1 MEIVPATGNNR
12 DLGKQQRFNAELNNQ
27 LIKLLNSWGADV
39 TALTELEEA
48 SNIDG
53 VMDLSAGINAATGL
67 KEVIRIS
74 KRHRWSNVESKQTT
88 DNDITD
94 DTYDSNILAEEW
106 GHFVVD
112 AVKDNPLR
120 DRMLNSLKNEK
131 VLQRVLGSEYDRYN
145 EVYKGDIDLM
155 AEEALG
161 KMMA

>member
-67 KEVIRIS
+67 KEVIRIA
-74 KRHRWSNVESKQTT
+74 KDERGQVA
-88 DNDITD
+88 
-94 DTYDSNILAEEW
+94 LAEEW